1 MDNPEKLIILGT
13 QDTRLGQIKQ
23 QQQQQQQN
31 HNTICVGYHNTQ
43 TNTNNEKPYHQKL
56 ISAPS
61 TDKIIINKL
70 TNVDICKQ

>member
-13 QDTRLGQIKQ
+13 QDTRLWQIK

-56 ISAPS
+56 ISARS

-70 TNVDICKQ
+70 TNLDICKQ